1 MCWARWM
8 VALHLTTSLL
18 VPAVCMHALL
28 PDYCHCYRES
38 AGHVM
43 PADKHNLPSMRGE
56 PDHHDSSINNK
67 RQCQRRLLSPHI
79 CITPHAV
86 DRDFQ
91 ARKQESVTLAW
102 AKSKADSGARSSA
115 HRRVAVTIPS
125 RNNNNT
131 VQLVYYCCY
140 RSDARKLSASCRVT
154 RLPVL
159 VHARARALM
168 RVTVSSDRRAG
179 GPNHSQVVAITHS
192 CSHRRTMMLQEGQS
206 GSTAFLSVAGQSR
219 ERGGASV
226 LMILLLLNYYQLA
239 TTTAIVFT
247 AFLPA
252 RWTGYEEDR
261 NVAWVGGSQGNG
273 GIVLCVISCPHRLV
287 LTDATDD
294 NALQG
299 VI

>member
-1 MCWARWM
+1 M
-8 VALHLTTSLL
+8 L
-18 VPAVCMHALL
+18 
-28 PDYCHCYRES
+28 
-38 AGHVM
+38 
-43 PADKHNLPSMRGE
+43 ADKHNLRERLRLRGGDPE
-56 PDHHDSSINNK
+56 HACNNK
-67 RQCQRRLLSPHI
+67 CQRTQTSVSTPL

-91 ARKQESVTLAW
+91 ARKQESVTPAW

-125 RNNNNT
+125 RNNNT

-192 CSHRRTMMLQEGQS
+192 CSHRRTMMLEKRGRVEAQH
-206 GSTAFLSVAGQSR
+206 FYLSPGNLVK
-219 ERGGASV
+219 GA
-226 LMILLLLNYYQLA
+226 
-239 TTTAIVFT
+239 
-247 AFLPA
+247 A
-252 RWTGYEEDR
+252 R
-261 NVAWVGGSQGNG
+261 
-273 GIVLCVISCPHRLV
+273 
-287 LTDATDD
+287 
-294 NALQG
+294 AL
-299 VI
+299 